1 MIKTFSYSTVTLQ
14 SLANTAEYTCTRM
27 VCEALWSVVIHV
39 GEGQGQKPE
48 GCRFKLCSGHLI
60 LCVVSLDNAL
70 YLHCLSSP
78 CCDPSTGLH

>member
-39 GEGQGQKPE
+39 GEGQGQ
-48 GCRFKLCSGHLI
+48 
-60 LCVVSLDNAL
+60 
-70 YLHCLSSP
+70 
-78 CCDPSTGLH
+78 